1 MTKIIDEKP
10 DRYLNPFTD
19 FGFKKLFG
27 TEPNKDL
34 LIDFLNEL
42 IKEEG
47 KITDI
52 EYLNTERLGNFKT
65 DRKAIFDLY
74 CKNEKGE
81 KFIVEMQKAKLNFFK
96 DRSIYYS
103 TFPIQEQGVKGEWDF
118 NLKAVYTIG
127 LLDFVFDDN
136 KDNSEYFHHEVKLMD
151 TKTKTVFFD
160 KLTYIYIEMP
170 KFKKEET
177 ELENRFEMWLYVLKN
192 MPNLQDIPPKLQE
205 RIFKKVFRVA
215 EIANFSKE
223 ERMDYED
230 SLKKYRDL
238 KGVVNTAREEGKLEG
253 IKEGKLEGF
262 KEITKNLLDVLDDET
277 ISEKT
282 GLSIEEIKRM
292 RK

>member
-262 KEITKNLLDVLDDET
+262 KEIAKNLLDVLDDET